1 MLRNKD
7 GVGGGGCQIFRK
19 KSYEGVRFDVI
30 CVMRGWVG
38 VQFPEK
44 KRDVRL
50 EWPLRHMHIHD
61 RHMHRHT
68 QTLAYQHAV
77 SQLGICQYISYFE
90 KKSKS
95 WLRHCPYANTCICM
109 QQRAHLHALTCKYMN
124 TQVTCEHMN
133 IHTYKHIDAHTYMR
147 THEHT
152 HIQTHGHTH
161 THTHANT

>member
-1 MLRNKD
+1 MRAHAEGPFKCYVTKM
-7 GVGGGGCQIFRK
+7 GWGGGCQIFRK

-90 KKSKS
+90 KN
-95 WLRHCPYANTCICM
+95 PNP
-109 QQRAHLHALTCKYMN
+109 
-124 TQVTCEHMN
+124 
-133 IHTYKHIDAHTYMR
+133 
-147 THEHT
+147 
-152 HIQTHGHTH
+152 G
-161 THTHANT
+161 